1 MFFVHYHQFFSLGSI
16 QDVHDDWV
24 SEWTSFSFVYF
35 LEGFGIVC
43 VGSQTVYGFGRE
55 SNQAAML
62 ESRCGFLEL
71 IFCKDDCFDIVD
83 GSG

>member
-1 MFFVHYHQFFSLGSI
+1 MGSI

-35 LEGFGIVC
+35 LEGLCVVS
-43 VGSQTVYGFGRE
+43 VGSQTVDCFGRE
-55 SNQAAML
+55 SNQATML
-62 ESRCGFLEL
+62 ESGCGFLEL
-71 IFCKDDCFDIVD
+71 IFCEDDCFDVVD